1 MPEVSNLPS
10 LPSLPMQTSK
20 PHQGARSGELTFLQQ
35 GHHLLHLSAKPS
47 YSCKQHAKIAC
58 CPLCVPAASSGS
70 VLLLLFWFC
79 RVTKESTVK
88 DPLRHFASIQKAI
101 CRAYRGAEGLR
112 KVEPADTLSTVV
124 LAMSCNCK
132 VFFIYIYIYIYIFLF

>member
-1 MPEVSNLPS
+1 M
-10 LPSLPMQTSK
+10 
-20 PHQGARSGELTFLQQ
+20 
-35 GHHLLHLSAKPS
+35 
-47 YSCKQHAKIAC
+47 
-58 CPLCVPAASSGS
+58 
-70 VLLLLFWFC
+70 
-79 RVTKESTVK
+79 K

-132 VFFIYIYIYIYIFLF
+132 VFFIYIYIYIYISFLILPSVKYPMSCKDGSV